1 MAECD
6 ASHGTH
12 RRHDRRVAVSEHEQ
26 HEQDAQQRRSHLAEV
41 LANIPPNAPA
51 RDLGLLLEG
60 VTSGTPMRI
69 VAEEDLPHSIAHP
82 DHVPDNWRELADAR
96 ARSYGAEDGDI
107 AAADAFE
114 TQLNEH
120 DAWGLCFFG
129 WSNAAGY
136 GYTDD
141 HDFRTIA
148 EDGWDSYAHFAELP
162 AGAQTVLAVRA
173 LMGDTDADR
182 VSAWHFL
189 KHDRNITWDVDYR

>member
-1 MAECD
+1 M
-6 ASHGTH
+6 S
-12 RRHDRRVAVSEHEQ
+12 DREQDEHEQ
-26 HEQDAQQRRSHLAEV
+26 NGSASRAQGGLSSV

-69 VAEEDLPHSIAHP
+69 VAVEDLPHSVARP
-82 DHVPDNWRELADAR
+82 AEVPRNWRELADAR
-96 ARSYGAEDGDI
+96 AKSYGATDDDLK
-107 AAADAFE
+107 AADAFE
-114 TQLNEH
+114 RDLNEH

-141 HDFRTIA
+141 HDARTLA
-148 EDGWDSYAHFAELP
+148 EDGWDSYAHFAALP
-162 AGAQTVLAVRA
+162 MGAQTAMAVRA

-189 KHDRNITWDVDYR
+189 KHERHITWDVDYR